1 MFTPTKEQVHKLIN
15 HPTGKLYA
23 NDIANLKEKLKEK
36 QEGNT
41 LRGVTDS
48 HFIDFQIL
56 KQITERL
63 FS

>member
-15 HPTGKLYA
+15 HPNGQLYA

-48 HFIDFQIL
+48 HFIDFQTL
-56 KQITERL
+56 K
-63 FS
+63 